1 MARLLRCTACGR
13 YTLAEACPCG
23 GAAASPKPP
32 KYSPED
38 RFARFRRQA
47 KEGLRKEE
55 GLL

>member
-13 YTLAEACPCG
+13 YTLSEACPCG
-23 GAAASPKPP
+23 GTAASPKPP

-47 KEGLRKEE
+47 KEEQRKQE
-55 GLL
+55 GVL